1 MFPSL
6 RTIAAT
12 AFLILASGACAEAQY
27 YYPAGY
33 AGYGWNGWGAGG
45 GTVQGDIARGMG
57 VFAAGAGYY
66 NEQTAKAAAIN
77 ADTAMKWNEYM
88 YRSQQEAN
96 RRYYTRLAE
105 RQDQNV
111 KTQEEVYAR
120 LRDNPTKYDIYRG
133 DALNVALDELSSP
146 QVYIRE
152 LKGAS
157 EKFPGEMIREIPFN
171 YASAAVTVV
180 RPPDH
185 DQGPDPRGPD
195 TTAVRG
201 RPGQD
206 PRDRRHDPSAG
217 RRGGQD
223 RPRDARPHGG
233 RDQGAPGE
241 GLREAGRQHQG
252 PQRVRAVPQ
261 GRRGPDPHAPHA
273 GHQRP
278 ARRCGQAPRD
288 DRGDLLGFMK
298 AFNLRFGVADDL
310 AERKV
315 YDQLYPLL
323 AKLSDQARP
332 SRKPGPSAEGEA
344 NVAHP
349 MDFFSGMED
358 KAISPTTV
366 PPAPTPAPA
375 TPK

>member
-6 RTIAAT
+6 RTVAAT

-45 GTVQGDIARGMG
+45 GTVPGDIARGMG

-66 NEQTAKAAAIN
+66 NEQTAKATAIN
-77 ADTAMKWNEYM
+77 AETAMKWNEYW
-88 YRSQQEAN
+88 YRSQQAAN
-96 RRYYTRLAE
+96 RRYYARLAE
-105 RQDQNV
+105 RKDQNV
-111 KTQEEVYAR
+111 KSHEEIHAR

-133 DALNVALDELSSP
+133 DALNVALDELTSP

-157 EKFPGEMIREIPFN
+157 EKFPGEMIRDDP
-171 YASAAVTVV
+171 VQLRLGRRDRV
-180 RPPDH
+180 RPPGH
-185 DQGPDPRGPD
+185 DQGPDPPGPD

-206 PRDRRHDPSAG
+206 SRDRRHDPSG
-217 RRGGQD
+217 GRGGGEIDPETLD
-223 RPRDARPHGG
+223 RMEAAIKALQAKVSAKLAANTKDRTEAERFLK
-233 RDQGAPGE
+233 AAA
-241 GLREAGRQHQG
+241 GLTRMLRT
-252 PQRVRAVPQ
+252 
-261 GRRGPDPHAPHA
+261 
-273 GHQRP
+273 P
-278 ARRCGQAPRD
+278 AINVLLADVDKHPETTV
-288 DRGDLLGFMK
+288 GDLLGFMK

-310 AERKV
+310 RERKV
-315 YDQLYPLL
+315 YDRLYPIL
-323 AKLSDQARP
+323 AKLRDQARP
-332 SRKPGPSAEGEA
+332 DRKPGPTAEAEA

-349 MDFFSGMED
+349 IDFFSAMED

-366 PPAPTPAPA
+366 PPAPTPAP
-375 TPK
+375 PK